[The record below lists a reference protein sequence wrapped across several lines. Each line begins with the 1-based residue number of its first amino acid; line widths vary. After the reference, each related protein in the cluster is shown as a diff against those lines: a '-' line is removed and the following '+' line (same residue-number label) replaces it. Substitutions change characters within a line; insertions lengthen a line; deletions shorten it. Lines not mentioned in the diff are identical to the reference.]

1 MGRTARIAAAAM
13 LVLEL
18 LLGGPA
24 QARQYFVII
33 FGTDQ
38 SSLTHEARQIV
49 DLIAQRAHER
59 HLDGVA
65 VAGYGDG
72 IGDPAKDAALADQR
86 AATIIKALEAA
97 GIKPSLIKKTPA
109 LPLEQATG
117 IPVHKVTVTLL
128 P

>member
-1 MGRTARIAAAAM
+1 MGRTARIGAAAL

-24 QARQYFVII
+24 LARQYFVII
-33 FGTDQ
+33 FGTDR
-38 SSLTHEARQIV
+38 SDLTHEAQQLV
-49 DLIAQRAHER
+49 DLIAERTHER
-59 HLDGVA
+59 HLDTVA

-72 IGDPAKDAALADQR
+72 IGDPAKDAALAEQR

-97 GIKPSLIKKTPA
+97 GVAPSLIKRTPA
-109 LPLEQATG
+109 LPLDQATG